1 MTLEKDRIVRVYAY
15 YTDASI
21 IERIVANF
29 RKLLI
34 DIDWIHGYRCNSEG
48 LYIFYLALRDHPNF
62 NIAILNLSKTVGI
75 ERVEVLEDAKLIP
88 FTYTDNSFSE
98 ISNKID
104 CSSFTTYIP
113 KYSRVKVYSWGET
126 YGENI

>member
-1 MTLEKDRIVRVYAY
+1 MILERDRIVRIYAY
-15 YTDASI
+15 YTDASV
-21 IERIVANF
+21 IERIIANF

-34 DIDWIHGYRCNSEG
+34 DIDWIHGYRCNNEG
-48 LYIFYLALRDHPNF
+48 LYVLYLALKDHPNF

-75 ERVEVLEDAKLIP
+75 EKVEVLEDAKLIP

-98 ISNKID
+98 TSNKID
-104 CSSFTTYIP
+104 CSSFTTYVP

-126 YGENI
+126 YG